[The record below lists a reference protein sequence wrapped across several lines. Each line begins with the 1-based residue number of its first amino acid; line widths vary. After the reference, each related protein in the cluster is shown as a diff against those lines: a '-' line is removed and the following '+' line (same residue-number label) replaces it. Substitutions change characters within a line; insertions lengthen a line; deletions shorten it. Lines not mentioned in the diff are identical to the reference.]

1 MTRSQPEK
9 TRYGKNYHEK
19 KIISHATFMFLNFKV
34 IFSCSLVGEGII
46 VAAKIMEL
54 TSLFRSIKVRII
66 KLQMHISKDK

>member
-1 MTRSQPEK
+1 
-9 TRYGKNYHEK
+9 
-19 KIISHATFMFLNFKV
+19 MFLNFKV

>member
-1 MTRSQPEK
+1 
-9 TRYGKNYHEK
+9 
-19 KIISHATFMFLNFKV
+19 MFLNFKV
-34 IFSCSLVGEGII
+34 IFSCSFVGEGII